1 MFSNVSKRTSNN
13 NNIQMNFNTI
23 FTKPPTL
30 KQITKNPKPQQ
41 QPQSQPQK
49 KDSGLSWGK
58 HVWYFLHTLIEKVKD
73 SHFNE
78 LRDDIL
84 KYIYIICTN
93 LPCPMCSNHAKTTL
107 DGMNFNSLRTKQ
119 QIKITLFNFHN
130 LLNKQKGYPIFTESE
145 LSKYSN
151 ADLKLISVNFFNAYI
166 DKNNN
171 LKMMNQNMYRNMI
184 IKEITAW
191 FTKNYNCFN
200 F

>member
-1 MFSNVSKRTSNN
+1 MFLGK
-13 NNIQMNFNTI
+13 NF
-23 FTKPPTL
+23 PT
-30 KQITKNPKPQQ
+30 
-41 QPQSQPQK
+41 
-49 KDSGLSWGK
+49 
-58 HVWYFLHTLIEKVKD
+58 
-73 SHFNE
+73 
-78 LRDDIL
+78 
-84 KYIYIICTN
+84 
-93 LPCPMCSNHAKTTL
+93 
-107 DGMNFNSLRTKQ
+107 
-119 QIKITLFNFHN
+119 N

>member
-1 MFSNVSKRTSNN
+1 MKKSVWGPCIWKTIHTLTVKIKDSEFNN
-13 NNIQMNFNTI
+13 
-23 FTKPPTL
+23 
-30 KQITKNPKPQQ
+30 
-41 QPQSQPQK
+41 QK
-49 KDSGLSWGK
+49 KGL
-58 HVWYFLHTLIEKVKD
+58 I
-73 SHFNE
+73 
-78 LRDDIL
+78 DI
-84 KYIYIICTN
+84 IYRICTN